1 MSLSILNYLTQPK
14 IALLGLF
21 LVLVIYVVLR
31 YYVVRNKKAPRQ
43 KGPVLLKLDG
53 VSAPQEHG
61 ESVAEGEAQAA
72 APEPPA
78 APSFQMVQQPPS
90 AAADL
95 LHGALILLA
104 FVVAAGFI
112 LVLIPQGKFD
122 QLAQGIQERRAG
134 AKQEQLAFLYLGD
147 EVQEKD
153 FHIRGLIRNITD
165 QPLENLNADVRLYAP
180 DGRLMETAVVRM
192 DKTTIAPDETA
203 EFHLVYPNYESQIG
217 SYSVDFRWQD
227 GVVVPYKDMRTAA
240 RPHD

>member
-21 LVLVIYVVLR
+21 LVLVIYVILR
-31 YYVVRNKKAPRQ
+31 SYVVRRKKALHR

-53 VSAPQEHG
+53 ISPPQEQG
-61 ESVAEGEAQAA
+61 EPG
-72 APEPPA
+72 PEPESAVPQAPA
-78 APSFQMVQQPPS
+78 PPAFQAVERPPS
-90 AAADL
+90 ALADL

-104 FVVAAGFI
+104 FAVAAGFI
-112 LVLIPQGKFD
+112 LVLVPQGKFD

-147 EVQEKD
+147 QVQEKD

-192 DKTTIAPDETA
+192 DKTTIAPDDTS
-203 EFHLVYPNYESQIG
+203 EFHLVYPNYEQQIG
-217 SYSVDFRWQD
+217 SYSVDFRWPD

-240 RPHD
+240 KPHE

>member
-21 LVLVIYVVLR
+21 LVLVIYVILR
-31 YYVVRNKKAPRQ
+31 SLVARRRKAQRQ

-53 VSAPQEHG
+53 VSRPLEEGEPSAPG
-61 ESVAEGEAQAA
+61 ESQTAV
-72 APEPPA
+72 PETPA
-78 APSFQMVQQPPS
+78 APSFQTVERPPS

-122 QLAQGIQERRAG
+122 RLAQGIQERRAG

-147 EVQEKD
+147 QVQDKD

-192 DKTTIAPDETA
+192 DKTTIAPDETS
-203 EFHLVYPNYESQIG
+203 EFHLVYPNYEQQIG
-217 SYSVDFRWQD
+217 SYSVDFRWPD

-240 RPHD
+240 KPHD